1 MCGSRFVWSPSRQ
14 LFLLDLDKPNKHRI
28 LLILTIY
35 CNIQLD
41 PVECGKRARKMMR
54 LIYYVILNYFNYPI
68 KKTFIVL
75 CPGGRRKFDFLH
87 YIGKIFTSFGV
98 LNMDFNP
105 IGTAFTKAIGQIAA
119 IFGEGEF
126 GQGNGAIFGK
136 SIGIQKNL
144 RLCIESRLTIE
155 NTK

>member
-1 MCGSRFVWSPSRQ
+1 
-14 LFLLDLDKPNKHRI
+14 
-28 LLILTIY
+28 
-35 CNIQLD
+35 
-41 PVECGKRARKMMR
+41 
-54 LIYYVILNYFNYPI
+54 
-68 KKTFIVL
+68 
-75 CPGGRRKFDFLH
+75 
-87 YIGKIFTSFGV
+87 
-98 LNMDFNP
+98 MDFNP